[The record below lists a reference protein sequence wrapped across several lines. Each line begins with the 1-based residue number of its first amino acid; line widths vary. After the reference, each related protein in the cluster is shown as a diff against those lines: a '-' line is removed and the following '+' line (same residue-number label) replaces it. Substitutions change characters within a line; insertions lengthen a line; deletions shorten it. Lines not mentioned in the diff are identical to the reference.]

1 MDVHVDFFDSQESW
15 ILYKS
20 VLGLQKSINILR
32 GRIPT
37 IPNSVP

>member
-1 MDVHVDFFDSQESW
+1 MDVHVEFFDSQESRV
-15 ILYKS
+15 LYKS
-20 VLGLQKSINILR
+20 VLGLQKSISKLR